1 MATKPK
7 KPKQQRLPGVE
18 NKLADLHSC
27 ALDYADKRD
36 ERQACLV
43 DEVELKTKLLGLM
56 KKHKLEH
63 YEYEDVNIDIVHEEE
78 TVKVRIKHAKE
89 DSEEAA

>member
-1 MATKPK
+1 MATKK
-7 KPKQQRLPGVE
+7 TTPKQERLPGVE
-18 NKLADLHSC
+18 NKLKDLHDC

-43 DEVELKTKLLGLM
+43 EEVELKTKLLALM

-63 YEYEDVNIDIVHEEE
+63 YEYEDVNIDVVREEE

-89 DSEEAA
+89 DSEAA